1 MPETS
6 TSTLDLTIAEMAERT
21 GLSAHTLR
29 YYERIGLLDP
39 VRRGIGGQRR
49 YGEEDL
55 QWVTFL
61 QRLRATGMP
70 IRDMQRYADLRRR
83 GDSTITERRELLED
97 HRDELIT
104 RIEELQRE
112 LQALTDKIGHYAQLE
127 NEHAGR

>member
-1 MPETS
+1 MVMTS
-6 TSTLDLTIAEMAERT
+6 SLTITEMAERT
-21 GLSAHTLR
+21 GLTAHTLR

-39 VRRGIGGQRR
+39 VRRGAGGQRR
-49 YGEEDL
+49 YGEQDL

-83 GDSTITERRELLED
+83 GDSTITERRVLLEE
-97 HRDELIT
+97 HRDELIS

-112 LQALTDKIGHYAQLE
+112 MRALTDKINFYVQLE
-127 NEHAGR
+127 TEHANH